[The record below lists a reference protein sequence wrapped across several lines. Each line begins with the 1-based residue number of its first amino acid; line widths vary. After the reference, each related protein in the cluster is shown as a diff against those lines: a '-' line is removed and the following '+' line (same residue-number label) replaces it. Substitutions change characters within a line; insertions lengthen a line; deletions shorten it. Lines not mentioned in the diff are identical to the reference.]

1 MTTRTKIIIA
11 VIALLVVGGAAYW
24 YYSKKEKPEEA
35 PDKPAPKTPESKPE
49 TVNARESSGYPNTS
63 ATMQDIPVT
72 PRPKV
77 APLSEPISMVK
88 VAQNPPPR
96 TMAPSAGISVTKDG
110 TTVVPSRVV
119 KLTSTNSDRKGGK
132 IV

>member
-24 YYSKKEKPEEA
+24 YFSKDKEKPGEDA
-35 PDKPAPKTPESKPE
+35 PDKPAPKTPEPK
-49 TVNARESSGYPNTS
+49 TVMARESSGYPNTS
-63 ATMQDIPVT
+63 ATMQDIPVIS
-72 PRPKV
+72 KV
-77 APLSEPISMVK
+77 APRSEPVSFVK

-110 TTVVPSRVV
+110 TTVAPSKVV
-119 KLTSTNSDRKGGK
+119 KLSSTSPKGGK